1 MGALAASGI
10 ADGQQTISINPWKIP
25 PQQRPYAD
33 MEATVG
39 DTVEF
44 VWKPH
49 FQNLYIHPSG
59 NCDTEGRILLGD
71 KESGFGSHTF
81 TADDAAAG
89 TVTFTCDIEFGE
101 HDGFVGTHCTAGQII
116 TFNVVDA
123 AMKAVEVATEAPQAE
138 IDGVATEAPQA
149 ETEDSTSSE
158 PTLA

>member
-1 MGALAASGI
+1 M
-10 ADGQQTISINPWKIP
+10 
-25 PQQRPYAD
+25 
-33 MEATVG
+33 
-39 DTVEF
+39 
-44 VWKPH
+44 
-49 FQNLYIHPSG
+49 
-59 NCDTEGRILLGD
+59 
-71 KESGFGSHTF
+71 GFGSHTF

-89 TVTFTCDIEFGE
+89 TVTFTCDIEFGD

-158 PTLA
+158 PTLASQTPAAPSSEQPAEEPSSSTNALWMVGTVLVLIGTALVVS